1 MTADKRRAAVQR
13 AQATAAISERKAC
26 RYLGVARSTVQYRSR
41 RPSQADLRAR
51 LRELAAERRR
61 WGYRRLHVLLER
73 EGWAVNHKRVHR
85 LYVEEGLQV
94 RRRRR
99 KRVSRPRRPV
109 TVPSGPNERWSLD
122 FMSDTLAS
130 GRRFRCL
137 TLVDDYSRECP
148 AIEVDTSLPGARV
161 VEVLDRLARERGL
174 PKTLVCDNGPEFTG
188 QALDAWAYRRGVKIE
203 FIRPGK
209 PVENCFIESFN
220 GSFRDEC
227 LNEHWF
233 TSLADARRTIE
244 RWRRDYNRVRP
255 HSSLDNLTPKEFVEQ
270 AESATGHWAAVA

>member
-1 MTADKRRAAVQR
+1 M
-13 AQATAAISERKAC
+13 
-26 RYLGVARSTVQYRSR
+26 
-41 RPSQADLRAR
+41 
-51 LRELAAERRR
+51 
-61 WGYRRLHVLLER
+61 
-73 EGWAVNHKRVHR
+73 
-85 LYVEEGLQV
+85 
-94 RRRRR
+94 
-99 KRVSRPRRPV
+99 
-109 TVPSGPNERWSLD
+109 
-122 FMSDTLAS
+122 
-130 GRRFRCL
+130 
-137 TLVDDYSRECP
+137 
-148 AIEVDTSLPGARV
+148 
-161 VEVLDRLARERGL
+161 VEVLDRLAAERGL
-174 PKTLVCDNGPEFTG
+174 PEVLVCDNGPEFTG

-270 AESATGHWAAVA
+270 AESATRQWAAVA

>member
-1 MTADKRRAAVQR
+1 MTADQRRGAVQR

-41 RPSQADLRAR
+41 RPSQTELRAR
-51 LRELAAERRR
+51 LHELAGQRRR

-73 EGWAVNHKRVHR
+73 EGWVVNHKRVHR

-109 TVPSGPNERWSLD
+109 TLPSGPNERWSLD

-161 VEVLDRLARERGL
+161 VEVLDRLAAIRGL

-209 PVENCFIESFN
+209 PVENCYIESFN

-255 HSSLDNLTPKEFVEQ
+255 HSSLDNLTPKEFVKQ
-270 AESATGHWAAVA
+270 TESATRHWAAVA